1 MSEHE
6 IDFPSIDDI
15 RDNEVVFEGDAPD
28 RVNTSEVFAPNV
40 LVGLFSETNPLNGP
54 DWGKIVGGSLT
65 AEAFISV
72 FEKTST
78 DNNGIMRLK
87 NLEGDA
93 WASLTADGSLTG
105 WSIRTILG
113 DYYGFVQETIPSD
126 GGAAQTVCI
135 TLQNLPKNPRILVG
149 PTGVDDTYF
158 LYECSTQ
165 SSITGSVAE
174 AVGNIFVVSQGE
186 ASGAFTT
193 YECINVGTSTTDPAE
208 FTGPINGIEG
218 SYFTSY
224 TPLTGGAQCDYP
236 YQFNSVGKVQQWS
249 FDCSVSGW
257 IGEGSTIT
265 QGIPPAQGNQGFQG
279 NRGFQGFQGFQGFIN
294 YPGPTGVDGVV
305 GNDYE
310 IQYKDG
316 NDLSANSL
324 STIKTDS
331 SLDPDS
337 GYSGNFQNY
346 SESFKNDTDSYSG
359 GGTINLNFDAY
370 NVYKALN
377 INITTA
383 SPGVDPIVTIQGF
396 DTHNTGQSM
405 TLILGYEGSIASS
418 KIQIP
423 ANQNIYWAGG
433 PLGNDDGGQTTN
445 IDIDTTQKKYAVLYF
460 ISDGERVYGNRSLN
474 YREEA

>member
-40 LVGLFSETNPLNGP
+40 LVGLFSEITPSNGP
-54 DWGKIVGGSLT
+54 DWGKILGGSLT

-78 DNNGIMRLK
+78 DNNGVMRLK
-87 NLEGDA
+87 DLNGAA
-93 WASLTADGSLTG
+93 WASLTANGLTG
-105 WSIRTILG
+105 WSIRTLSG
-113 DYYGFVQETIPSD
+113 DYYGFVEDEFPSNQL
-126 GGAAQTVCI
+126 GECLGLAG
-135 TLQNLPKNPRILVG
+135 LRNPRLLVG
-149 PTGVDDTYF
+149 PTGNDDIF
-158 LYECSTQ
+158 LLYECTENNF
-165 SSITGSVAE
+165 SITGSVAT
-174 AVGNIFVVSQGE
+174 VGEIFTVAQAFG
-186 ASGAFTT
+186 SGTFQT
-193 YECINVGTSTTDPAE
+193 YECIYAGTSTTDPAK
-208 FTGPINGIEG
+208 FTGPSESVG

-236 YQFNSVGKVQQWS
+236 YQFNSVDKVQQWS

-279 NRGFQGFQGFQGFIN
+279 SRGFQGFQGFQGFIN

-324 STIKTDS
+324 STITIDS

-474 YREEA
+474 YRKEA

>member
-15 RDNEVVFEGDAPD
+15 RDNEVVFEGDAPNN
-28 RVNTSEVFAPNV
+28 VNTSEAFAPNV
-40 LVGLFSETNPLNGP
+40 LVGLFSETIPANGP
-54 DWGKIVGGSLT
+54 QWGLISGGSLT

-78 DNNGIMRLK
+78 DNNGVMRLK

-113 DYYGFVQETIPSD
+113 DYYGFVKEAYPSNEL
-126 GGAAQTVCI
+126 GECLGLAGI
-135 TLQNLPKNPRILVG
+135 LNPRLLVG
-149 PTGVDDTYF
+149 PTGNDDIF
-158 LYECSTQ
+158 LLYECAENNF
-165 SSITGSVAE
+165 SITGSVAT
-174 AVGNIFVVSQGE
+174 VGEIFTVSQAFG
-186 ASGAFTT
+186 SGTFQT
-193 YECINVGTSTTDPAE
+193 YECIYAGTSTTDPAK
-208 FTGPINGIEG
+208 FTGPSESVG

-279 NRGFQGFQGFQGFIN
+279 NRGFQGFQGFQGLKG
-294 YPGPTGVDGVV
+294 YEGPTGVDGVV

-324 STIKTDS
+324 STITTDS

-346 SESFKNDTDSYSG
+346 SESFKIDNNAHSNGD
-359 GGTINLNFDAY
+359 TINLNFDAY
-370 NVYKALN
+370 NVYRASQIELN
-377 INITTA
+377 SDKTLTF
-383 SPGVDPIVTIQGF
+383 SGF
-396 DTHNTGQSM
+396 DTAKTGQTM
-405 TLILGYEGSIASS
+405 TLVLGYSGGSNS
-418 KIQIP
+418 QIVFP
-423 ANQNIYWAGG
+423 GEENIYWRSG
-433 PLGNDDGGQTTN
+433 PLNGGGGETSYINPTSPKEN
-445 IDIDTTQKKYAVLYF
+445 TVFFF
-460 ISDGERVYGNRSLN
+460 INDGERTYGN
-474 YREEA
+474 YRTDYRKA